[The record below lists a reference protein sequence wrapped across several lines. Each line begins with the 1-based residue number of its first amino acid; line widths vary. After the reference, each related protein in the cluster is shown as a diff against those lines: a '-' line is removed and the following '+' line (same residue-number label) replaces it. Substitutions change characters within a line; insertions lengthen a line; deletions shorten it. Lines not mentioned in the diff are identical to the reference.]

1 MSTGLFFFLLDKGCV
16 AAIMN
21 VDDVLYK
28 IAVLA
33 FFNITGEFGTV
44 SDKGMVVP
52 LQSACM
58 DENIA
63 VNRV

>member
-1 MSTGLFFFLLDKGCV
+1 
-16 AAIMN
+16 MN